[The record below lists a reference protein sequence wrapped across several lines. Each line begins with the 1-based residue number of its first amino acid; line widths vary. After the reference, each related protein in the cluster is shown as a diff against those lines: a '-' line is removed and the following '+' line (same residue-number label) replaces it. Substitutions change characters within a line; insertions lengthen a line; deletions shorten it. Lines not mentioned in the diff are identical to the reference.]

1 MEIRYE
7 NNKLIL
13 PSLQCDCG
21 MPHTLPDMDIY
32 IGNGI
37 LQNGAEYIKQ
47 RGFGVNC
54 LLVADNNTYKI
65 VGQEVE
71 RLFRQAGF
79 QVTVCLLERE
89 DELEP
94 DETAVGEVLFAFDQ
108 KVDFLAAVGSGS
120 INDITRCVAFST
132 GRPFVSVATAAS
144 MDGYTS
150 VVCPMLNKGLK
161 VTRPGTYPKVL
172 ICDLD
177 VIKSAPY
184 KMTLSGFGD
193 VIGKYIPKADW
204 ILGRII
210 NGEKYCPLA
219 MEISSQAVQ
228 KCIDN
233 IDGIR
238 NHTDDGIRSLIEA
251 LILTGLTILMIG
263 NTRPVASTE
272 HNMAHFWEM
281 RKLIGKEKAPSHG
294 TAVGVATG
302 YAIKFFEIFLT
313 LDLKMVDQTKIKK
326 NKPTKSEWEKAI
338 IEAYGDKN
346 GHSVLRDNPTEYIE
360 WSEQERRIDAIVK
373 NVELIRKEL
382 AFLPKWDEVMEIYR
396 RLGFPPAARD
406 VQIDEEL
413 LISSLMYAKDYRIR
427 YSVFKSANELGMLEE
442 IVEKIKY

>member
-13 PSLQCDCG
+13 PSLHCDCG
-21 MPHTLPDMDIY
+21 MPHALPDMDIY

-37 LQNGAEYIKQ
+37 LQNCAEYTKQ
-47 RGFGVNC
+47 KNFGVNC
-54 LLVADNNTYKI
+54 LLVADNNTYK
-65 VGQEVE
+65 VAGHEVE

-79 QVTVCLLERE
+79 RVTVCLLERE
-89 DELEP
+89 EELEP
-94 DETAVGEVLFAFDQ
+94 DETAVGEVLFALD
-108 KVDFLAAVGSGS
+108 KDIDFLTAVGSGS

-172 ICDLD
+172 LCDLD
-177 VIKSAPY
+177 IIKRAPY

-204 ILGRII
+204 ILGKII
-210 NGEKYCPLA
+210 NEEKYCPLA
-219 MEISSQAVQ
+219 MQISGQAVQ

-233 IDGIR
+233 LDGIR
-238 NHTDDGIRSLIEA
+238 NQTDDGIRSLIEA

-281 RKLIGKEKAPSHG
+281 RKLIKKEKAPSHG

-302 YAIKFFEIFLT
+302 YAIKFFEIFLARDFNT
-313 LDLKMVDQTKIKK
+313 VDKARIKK
-326 NKPTKSEWEKAI
+326 NKTTKSEWEKAI
-338 IEAYGDKN
+338 LKAYGEKN
-346 GHSVLRDNPTEYIE
+346 GRSVLRDNPNEYIE
-360 WSEQERRIDAIVK
+360 WDEQERRMDAFIQNID
-373 NVELIRKEL
+373 LIRKEL
-382 AFLPKWDEVMEIYR
+382 FFLPKWDEVMEIYR
-396 RLGFPPAARD
+396 RLGFPPAAKD
-406 VQIDEEL
+406 VEIDEDL
-413 LISSLMYAKDYRIR
+413 LVSSLKYAKDYRIR
-427 YSVFKSANELGMLEE
+427 YSVFKSANEMGMLED
-442 IVEKIKY
+442 IVERIMY